1 MPPTPE
7 RRARQGLWLGVAGV
21 LMFAMT
27 LPLTR
32 LAGGTAE
39 DPQLPP
45 DWVAMARAAVAGLL
59 SAGYLLWVQAPWPQ
73 RRQWSLL
80 ALGGSGVVFGF
91 PLCLGWAVREVE
103 AVHAAVI
110 TGLLPLSTAV
120 IGALWLRQ
128 RPSLGFWAC
137 ALLGCALVLG
147 YAAWQGGGRLS
158 GGDALLLLAVLSAST
173 GYVAGARLAAQGMP
187 PEQVICWMLLVCLPI
202 DLPVALLGLQVHA
215 EALAQAR
222 ASSWAAFAYLALVS
236 MWLGFFA
243 WYRALA
249 WGGALRVSQVQ
260 LIQPFVSML
269 AAVPL
274 LGESL
279 EPLTLAFAAAVIATV
294 LASRRMAVG
303 SPQRREPAHLSHP
316 PVPVPPGELR

>member
-1 MPPTPE
+1 VSPIAPSSAD
-7 RRARQGLWLGVAGV
+7 RRLRQGFWLGVAGV

-39 DPQLPP
+39 APQLPP
-45 DWVAMARAAVAGLL
+45 AWVALARAAVAGLL
-59 SAGYLLWVQAPWPQ
+59 SLGYLLAVRARWP
-73 RRQWSLL
+73 RPRQWPLL
-80 ALGGSGVVFGF
+80 AVGGAGVVFGF
-91 PLCLGWAVREVE
+91 PVCLGWAVRDVE

-120 IGALWLRQ
+120 VGAVWLRQ
-128 RPSLGFWAC
+128 RPSNGFWAC
-137 ALLGCALVLG
+137 AGLGCALVLCF
-147 YAAWQGGGRLS
+147 ALLQGGGRLS
-158 GGDALLLLAVLSAST
+158 AGDGWLLLAVLSAST
-173 GYVAGARLAAQGMP
+173 GYVAGARLSAQGMA
-187 PEQVICWMLLVCLPI
+187 PEQVICWMLLLCLPI
-202 DLPVALLGLQVHA
+202 TLPAALSGLQTHA
-215 EALAQAR
+215 EQLAQAR
-222 ASSWAAFAYLALVS
+222 PAAWAAFAYLALVS

-274 LGESL
+274 LGEAL
-279 EPLTLAFAAAVIATV
+279 QPLTLAFMAAVVATV
-294 LASRRMAVG
+294 LLGRRMAVG
-303 SPQRREPAHLSHP
+303 AAAPR
-316 PVPVPPGELR
+316 